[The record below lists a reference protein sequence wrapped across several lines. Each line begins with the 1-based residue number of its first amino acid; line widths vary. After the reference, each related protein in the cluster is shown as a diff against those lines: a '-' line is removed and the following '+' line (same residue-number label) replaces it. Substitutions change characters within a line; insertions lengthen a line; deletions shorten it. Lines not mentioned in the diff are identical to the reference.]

1 MRKTQEEI
9 DAMSPAELAIYKR
22 QQQNIVF
29 GEDAPRDARG
39 RPVEH
44 GIGSPLHPT
53 ANHVQALRNSI
64 NNGWVKDPDGS
75 ILAKEEKR
83 LADYEARQGRM
94 MEEDDG
100 PVSSS
105 PAPDP
110 QWRPDSYRVTDTYRE
125 PKKRPGNPA
134 GLIKARAAAKAK
146 REARSMN
153 ENAS

>member
-9 DAMSPAELAIYKR
+9 DAMSPAELAGYKR

-29 GEDAPRDARG
+29 GEDAPKDARG

-75 ILAKEEKR
+75 ILAKAEKA
-83 LADYEARQGRM
+83 LADYEARQGRVM
-94 MEEDDG
+94 DEDDDQ
-100 PVSSS
+100 PLN
-105 PAPDP
+105 
-110 QWRPDSYRVTDTYRE
+110 SYRVTDTYRE
-125 PKKRPGNPA
+125 PKKRSGNPA

-146 REARSMN
+146 REAAAAQRS
-153 ENAS
+153 E